1 MDKDVR
7 ISREELR
14 KASQA
19 EYEKL
24 LQEVEQSVNRAPG
37 GAVIAGSEE
46 AVREAM
52 ARFREQ
58 VYQIAIQL
66 RADKAAQAAFSPSA
80 QSDPRTTAARQRAA
94 GHQPPDR

>member
-1 MDKDVR
+1 MDKGVR
-7 ISREELR
+7 ISQEELR

-52 ARFREQ
+52 ARFRER

-66 RADKAAQAAFSPSA
+66 RADKAAKAAFSPST
-80 QSDPRTTAARQRAA
+80 QSDQRATPARQRVAR
-94 GHQPPDR
+94 HQSPDR